1 MWTDARDYCRKYYT
15 DLPMIENNEE
25 NDEVSAAIE
34 ATDPA
39 WIGLY
44 RVRWSWSDKS
54 QSSFRFW
61 RSGSPNNIGG
71 NQFCMAENPLH
82 EWDDDECNVE
92 YPFICQQVT
101 KLKTT
106 LRMKIETDA
115 DFTDPATNT
124 QILQQFHYVNLQLN
138 WVDAQHYCRE
148 KYGDLATIQSME
160 DISRLNRPT
169 LIDPWAWIGL
179 RDDPK
184 SWRESMGNDANS
196 WRWSATGETS
206 KTGYEAWQ
214 SDEPNNERAQH
225 CVTMG
230 PSGSWNDTICGVK
243 NQFVCYTETNQ
254 TEKSYVFIT
263 TRLSWPD
270 ARDYCREHH
279 TDLPM
284 IENNEENVKVY
295 KAKPYY
301 ALIWIG
307 LYRVAWSWS
316 DNSNSLFKNWG
327 RGHPNN
333 NEGDEFCTF
342 ENALHEWDD
351 RSCWRR
357 HTFICHQDPNVT
369 MTMRMKIE
377 TDADMTDPATNT
389 QILQQLTAKLTSQG
403 WTDFKLQWK
412 IQPRKQEKEKLTE

>member
-1 MWTDARDYCRKYYT
+1 MNWADAQHYCREKYTDLATITSMEDISRLNRPTLRDSWAWIGLRDDPKSWRESMGNDINSWRWSVTGETSKTGYHNWDAPEPNNTISNDICVVTTPKGKWADQRCETSYHFICYNVTNENEKTYVYISTLKTWTDARDYCRKYYT

-54 QSSFRFW
+54 QSSVRFW
-61 RSGSPNNIGG
+61 RSGSPNNVGG
-71 NQFCMAENPLH
+71 NQFCVSENPLH
-82 EWDDDECNVE
+82 EWDDDGCNFE

-115 DFTDPATNT
+115 DFTDPATNA
-124 QILQQFHYVNLQLN
+124 QILQQLGAELTRFGISSFACHVCRQFHYVNLQLN

-169 LIDPWAWIGL
+169 LIDPWVWIGL

-196 WRWSATGETS
+196 WRWSAT
-206 KTGYEAWQ
+206 
-214 SDEPNNERAQH
+214 
-225 CVTMG
+225 
-230 PSGSWNDTICGVK
+230 
-243 NQFVCYTETNQ
+243 
-254 TEKSYVFIT
+254 
-263 TRLSWPD
+263 
-270 ARDYCREHH
+270 
-279 TDLPM
+279 
-284 IENNEENVKVY
+284 
-295 KAKPYY
+295 
-301 ALIWIG
+301 
-307 LYRVAWSWS
+307 
-316 DNSNSLFKNWG
+316 
-327 RGHPNN
+327 
-333 NEGDEFCTF
+333 
-342 ENALHEWDD
+342 
-351 RSCWRR
+351 
-357 HTFICHQDPNVT
+357 DPNVT
-369 MTMRMKIE
+369 TTMRMKIE